1 MELPG
6 GSRHGKGNGDRN
18 MGETNLGMCWDMIT
32 HFPFNLGYMSIY
44 IYIYTYIYIYIYTNI
59 TKSHPKFCIEPHLF
73 QNRMVHF
80 LQVISPSVLCS
91 ASAGN
96 WNLIYSLHHLA
107 QPTFR
112 GRRLKQALQAQV
124 FTGKLT

>member
-44 IYIYTYIYIYIYTNI
+44 IYTYIYIYEYYKI
-59 TKSHPKFCIEPHLF
+59 TSQVLYRTTSIPKSNGAFPTSHQSICALFRQCRELEP
-73 QNRMVHF
+73 N
-80 LQVISPSVLCS
+80 LQP
-91 ASAGN
+91 ASLGTA
-96 WNLIYSLHHLA
+96 NL
-107 QPTFR
+107 Q
-112 GRRLKQALQAQV
+112 G
-124 FTGKLT
+124 